1 MLIDCFGATIIDA
14 LTSEIERAEEEMTW
28 RCRQNFIAVM
38 DCAVRLAGL
47 QALCRNTAATRTP
60 PHFLNHLQSHASKA
74 TSSQINL
81 LRPWEDGGDEILVA
95 LLVMRTVVSLAMAA
109 VGGEGRESG
118 TTIPPSGNMSSN
130 RSDRTSVN
138 IECGPN
144 GCALG
149 EMMLPILAY
158 Q

>member
-1 MLIDCFGATIIDA
+1 MA
-14 LTSEIERAEEEMTW
+14 
-28 RCRQNFIAVM
+28 QNFIAVM

-47 QALCRNTAATRTP
+47 QALCRNTAATP

-81 LRPWEDGGDEILVA
+81 LQPWEDGGDEILVA
-95 LLVMRTVVSLAMAA
+95 LPVMRTVASLAMAA
-109 VGGEGRESG
+109 DGGEGRESG

-149 EMMLPILAY
+149 GMMQPILAY